1 MKCFL
6 RNDGAQHSC
15 SFKHNSKNIDLL
27 GIFIGN
33 IDCRYIFNEFL
44 LSIYI
49 LSHGIRETVSFDN
62 AAYTKDGDESF
73 DAAETSFNSNNS
85 TEECPKWAKGYDRA
99 RQLYERNRN
108 VPAGRLFDFHN
119 LGGETSQI

>member
-1 MKCFL
+1 MFL
-6 RNDGAQHSC
+6 VNQLDCGEYWSR
-15 SFKHNSKNIDLL
+15 
-27 GIFIGN
+27 GN
-33 IDCRYIFNEFL
+33 FHGKYW
-44 LSIYI
+44 LSIYVERVFI
-49 LSHGIRETVSFDN
+49 EYLFFFSHGVRETVAFDN
-62 AAYTKDGDESF
+62 AAYTKDADESF

-119 LGGETSQI
+119 PGGETSQI

>member
-1 MKCFL
+1 M
-6 RNDGAQHSC
+6 
-15 SFKHNSKNIDLL
+15 
-27 GIFIGN
+27 
-33 IDCRYIFNEFL
+33 
-44 LSIYI
+44 SIYVERVFI
-49 LSHGIRETVSFDN
+49 EYLFFFSHGVRETVAFDN
-62 AAYTKDGDESF
+62 AAYTKDADESF

-119 LGGETSQI
+119 PGGETSQI